1 MQQDVVDI
9 AEAKLDSLLSD
20 DSQAGEQADEVLED
34 VVDNNSDEETTTDH
48 EEPKDEQPEDGEQ
61 GQGEDEEEGSPD
73 GEEEAGEEE
82 GDDRKEGEG
91 ESEKEEGESKDSKR
105 ELSDEEL
112 LAELEKRGLK
122 VAKKDEEEK
131 KEQQQPQQSEWEKRP
146 SELSEEVWDQMP
158 AANKFIYSNLPYMT
172 AVGKDGQT
180 YQVKTFEQ
188 LPDDFE
194 FANKKAEQR
203 FNSDLVAQS
212 NRAEAM
218 AQDLRNYAKTQQEQ
232 EQRVTE
238 SQQVVNDVERLQK
251 EGIVPKINADL
262 NSDGFNDDE
271 GVKVANEILKLHQE
285 LNAGGERISVYRAGQ
300 IYKGMHPEL
309 YAPKPTVAKGDV
321 ERKRAARRISN
332 NAGSEGSGR
341 KRSAPKRRFPVGMSA
356 RDIADFYESDLD

>member
-48 EEPKDEQPEDGEQ
+48 EEPTDEQPEDGEQ

-73 GEEEAGEEE
+73 GEEEDGEEE
-82 GDDRKEGEG
+82 GDDREESEGEP
-91 ESEKEEGESKDSKR
+91 EKEEGEAKGGKR

-131 KEQQQPQQSEWEKRP
+131 KEPQRPQQSEWEKRP
-146 SELSEEVWDQMP
+146 SELTEEVWDQMP

-232 EQRVTE
+232 EKRSAE
-238 SQQVVNDVERLQK
+238 SQAIVDDVRRLQK
-251 EGIVPKINADL
+251 EGLLPKIDEKLVGDEFNAQ
-262 NSDGFNDDE
+262 E
-271 GVKVANEILKLHQE
+271 GVQIANEILALHQD
-285 LNAGGERISVYRAGQ
+285 LVKQGQNVSAYNAAFIYR
-300 IYKGMHPEL
+300 GMHPEKF
-309 YAPKPTVAKGDV
+309 APKPTVAKGDV

>member
-20 DSQAGEQADEVLED
+20 DSQAGEQVDEVLED
-34 VVDNNSDEETTTDH
+34 VVDNSDEEATTDH

-82 GDDRKEGEG
+82 GDDREEGEG

-112 LAELEKRGLK
+112 LAELEKRGIK

-232 EQRVTE
+232 ERVQRE
-238 SQQVVNDVERLQK
+238 SQTIVDDVRRLQA
-251 EGIVPKINADL
+251 EGFLPKIDEKLTGEA
-262 NSDGFNDDE
+262 FNKQE
-271 GVKVANEILKLHQE
+271 GVKIANEILALHQD
-285 LNAGGERISVYRAGQ
+285 LNKQGQNISAYNAAL

-309 YAPKPTVAKGDV
+309 YAPKPTVARGDV

-341 KRSAPKRRFPVGMSA
+341 KRSAPKRRFPIGMSA
-356 RDIADFYESDLD
+356 RDIVDFYENDLD